1 MTDITPDKSKRERRG
16 EVGTE
21 SQPVRH
27 LPHWRQTGTTYF
39 VTFRQDDSIPASI
52 LAEWADVRA
61 RWYRAHELDPG
72 WLKSAPDR
80 FAAASFLSSLFLSD
94 RDCEGVLACC
104 HVPVFTKIQSFQK
117 LPDARLARVEC
128 NAAVFGR
135 GRSPELGSRL
145 GRPSCCSLRGPVFT
159 SCFGDEIRTRRVTYP
174 DHRQ

>member
-1 MTDITPDKSKRERRG
+1 MTVITPDKSKRERRG

-94 RDCEGVLACC
+94 RDCGPAPPCC
-104 HVPVFTKIQSFQK
+104 G
-117 LPDARLARVEC
+117 RVELQLVRRISGETRAGQGAMLRVRC
-128 NAAVFGR
+128 EDGIANIIGLAPPFQLGNGGGIFLLLAVR
-135 GRSPELGSRL
+135 RELAFHGT
-145 GRPSCCSLRGPVFT
+145 GGEN
-159 SCFGDEIRTRRVTYP
+159 GG
-174 DHRQ
+174 Q